1 MIQVALQKRGKTLV
15 PFSEEDLE
23 ALREYKDNQILRG
36 KITGVE
42 KPRSYRQLRLY
53 WQLCKVVAE
62 NTEDWPTKDAVDFN
76 IRVALD
82 FRDPSRVAVRP
93 DGQVQFYYRSI
104 AFANLRHIEAND
116 YFDRAFEVMAK
127 KLGVT
132 VDELLANAE

>member
-23 ALREYKDNQILRG
+23 ALREYKDNQVLRG
-36 KITGVE
+36 RITGVE
-42 KPRSYRQLRLY
+42 KPRSLQQLRLY

-62 NTEDWPTKDAVDFN
+62 NTDDWPTKDAVDFN

-116 YFDRAFEVMAK
+116 FFTKAFEVMAK
-127 KLGVT
+127 KLRVT